1 MIPGFGESTYRIPRS
16 LSFESM
22 DEAEFHDA
30 AKNICRFIA
39 ERYWTGMEDGA
50 IMTMAEAMIQ
60 EYETHHAPGN
70 AWPEVTQHDID
81 AGILNIEIFRTG
93 NRMFMILETDDAFS
107 FEKKAIFDQGNPK
120 IAEWE
125 ALMWK
130 FQKPLPWAKE
140 GEKWVLMNRIFKS

>member
-1 MIPGFGESTYRIPRS
+1 MQKFCLALDLI
-16 LSFESM
+16 
-22 DEAEFHDA
+22 
-30 AKNICRFIA
+30 
-39 ERYWTGMEDGA
+39 ED
-50 IMTMAEAMIQ
+50 EAMIQ

-70 AWPEVTQHDID
+70 AWPEVTQHDIE

-93 NRMFMILETDDAFS
+93 NRMFMILETDDAFN
-107 FEKKAIFDQGNPK
+107 FETKAIFDQGNPK